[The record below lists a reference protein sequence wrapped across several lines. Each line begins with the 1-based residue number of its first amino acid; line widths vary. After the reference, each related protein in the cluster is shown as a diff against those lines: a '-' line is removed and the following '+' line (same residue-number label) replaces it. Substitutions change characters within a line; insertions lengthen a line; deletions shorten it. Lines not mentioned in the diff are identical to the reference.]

1 MFRIHL
7 SLLVRKEVISPSRE
21 AYLLCLLL
29 YSLKIASKQ
38 KTSGRLFVNPDT
50 PFMPS
55 QARSKGAH
63 PCRSLKTRKMSLR
76 IRFYKD
82 SAIGRNIKANLDALP
97 LLPSVSHS
105 SR

>member
-1 MFRIHL
+1 MFRIYL
-7 SLLVRKEVISPSRE
+7 SLLVRKEVISPRVRLTFSVCF
-21 AYLLCLLL
+21 Y
-29 YSLKIASKQ
+29 IASIQ
-38 KTSGRLFVNPDT
+38 RTYGRLFVNPDT